1 MQFVYFKSMRVGINL
16 YHVYWYSVNDTMKTL
31 SLRMVSGQNFF
42 LSDEDEI
49 SYFFDVV
56 MLMELDEDE
65 E

>member
-16 YHVYWYSVNDTMKTL
+16 DHVEWYFVNDDTSKLTL
-31 SLRMVSGQNFF
+31 KMVSGRQFF
-42 LSDEDEI
+42 ISDDDEI

-56 MLMELDEDE
+56 MLMEAE